1 MSPNRPPAENA
12 PLTTAY
18 LLVGLAAVGILGL
31 LMIEGGG
38 RWGLIPALIG
48 AAGLAFR
55 WRSAPLIVLAGIALG
70 QLAPFGSIELPV
82 FVVSEMFP
90 SRSAQ
95 GSNVATNL
103 ALCTAVL
110 VYVIAQYRLIGL
122 SVAMFP
128 PGDKRD
134 ANPPRTGS
142 AGSAEIGTGLFTA
155 AAASVAAFLLWRL
168 VGNVRVPW
176 GIVPAQWRLGVLAW
190 LLIGGLAVAAAV
202 LGHLGWWRAS
212 RAEAAVYLQDALW
225 HETRGDQRRINRW
238 RAWALRRR

>member
-18 LLVGLAAVGILGL
+18 LLVGLTAVGVLGL
-31 LMIEGGG
+31 LMIQDGG

-70 QLAPFGSIELPV
+70 QLAPFGSFELPIFIV
-82 FVVSEMFP
+82 PEMYP
-90 SRSAQ
+90 SRSALP
-95 GSNVATNL
+95 SNVATNL

-110 VYVIAQYRLIGL
+110 VYVMAHYRLIGL
-122 SVAMFP
+122 GGGMFP
-128 PGDKRD
+128 TGGKRD
-134 ANPPRTGS
+134 ENPPRAGS

-155 AAASVAAFLLWRL
+155 AAASVGAFLLWRL
-168 VGNVRVPW
+168 AGNVRVPW
-176 GIVPAQWRLGVLAW
+176 AIVPVQWRLGILAW

-202 LGHLGWWRAS
+202 LGHLGGRRSS